1 MKAYLFCLILLFV
14 LKTNGQEIK
23 LPNKN
28 ITEITEFSSNQIYQK
43 PSISPSIKNTFFERN
58 PNVFDYKRTKR
69 IRISGFTFIGLSIGS
84 MISSI
89 AISRYNFKK
98 QESDVPFTGVA
109 ALLGGS
115 TFLFAIISFPQL
127 GIGVH
132 MYKKQKR
139 IILPSW

>member
-1 MKAYLFCLILLFV
+1 MKTYLICLIFLFV

-23 LPNKN
+23 LPNKS
-28 ITEITEFSSNQIYQK
+28 ITEIQDFSNNLFFQK
-43 PSISPSIKNTFFERN
+43 PSVSPTFKNTFLERN
-58 PNVFDYKRTKR
+58 PNVYDFKRTKR

-89 AISRYNFKK
+89 AISRNNFKK
-98 QESDVPFTGVA
+98 QESDIPFNGVA

-115 TFLFAIISFPQL
+115 TYMFAIISFPQL

-132 MYKKQKR
+132 RYKKQKR
-139 IILPSW
+139 ENLSEF